1 MAGSTLSTREKAHT
15 MKHDHQLTYID
26 LHPQSIKP
34 RRDWLAAIACVAI
47 FAAIGVMLAWRG

>member
-1 MAGSTLSTREKAHT
+1 MSR
-15 MKHDHQLTYID
+15 HQLNYID

-34 RRDWLAAIACVAI
+34 RRDWRAAIACVAI